1 MMQARTA
8 MFARTGGP
16 EVIEWHTVDVPAPG
30 AGEVTLRQTAVGLN
44 YIDTYHRGGIYPV
57 ELPSGLGL
65 EAAGIIEAVGEGVE
79 GLAVGDRVATFGP
92 ARGAYADVRN
102 VAASSLFK
110 LPDTISDEIAAAALL
125 KGCTT
130 EFLVERC
137 ARVQPGQAVLVHAAA
152 GGVGLL
158 LVQWLK
164 AVGATVIGTV
174 SSEAK
179 AALARQAGADHIVF
193 YTREDTAKRVRE
205 LTGGAGVRVV
215 FDGVGLDT
223 WEASLDST
231 GKRGLIVSYG
241 NASAPVTGISLGV
254 LATKGSLYNTRPTLF
269 DYYTDPAERAA
280 GAARLW
286 EMIGS
291 GKVKVTIGQTYP
303 LEQAAQAHR
312 DLESRATSGS
322 TLLVP

>member
-1 MMQARTA
+1 MQARQAIFT
-8 MFARTGGP
+8 RTGGP
-16 EVIEWHTVDVPAPG
+16 EVIEWHNVDVPAP
-30 AGEVTLRQTAVGLN
+30 APGEVTLRQSAVGLN
-44 YIDTYHRGGIYPV
+44 YIDTYHRRGIYQV
-57 ELPSGLGL
+57 SLPSGLGL
-65 EAAGIIEAVGEGVE
+65 EAAGTVLAVGEGVE
-79 GLAVGDRVATFGP
+79 GFAAGDRVATFGP
-92 ARGAYADVRN
+92 ARGAYADIRN
-102 VAASSLFK
+102 IAAASLFR
-110 LPDTISDEIAAAALL
+110 LPDDISEDTAAAALL

-137 ARVQPGQAVLVHAAA
+137 ARVEPGQAVLVHAAA

-164 AVGATVIGTV
+164 AAGAMVIGTV
-174 SSEAK
+174 SSEDK
-179 AALARQAGADHIVF
+179 AALARDAGADHIVF
-193 YTREDTAKRVRE
+193 YTREDTAKRVHE

-215 FDGVGLDT
+215 YDGVGLDT

-241 NASAPVTGISLGV
+241 NASAPVTGISLGI

-286 EMIGS
+286 EMIRS
-291 GKVKVTIGQTYP
+291 GKMKVTIGQTYP
-303 LEQAAQAHR
+303 LEQADQAHR
-312 DLESRATSGS
+312 ALESRATSGS
-322 TLLVP
+322 TLLLP

>member
-1 MMQARTA
+1 MMQARQA
-8 MFARTGGP
+8 VIRATGGP
-16 EVIEWHTVDVPAPG
+16 EVIEWQTVDVAAPG

-44 YIDTYHRGGIYPV
+44 YIDTYHRRGIYPV
-57 ELPSGLGL
+57 DLPSGLGL
-65 EAAGIIEAVGEGVE
+65 EAAGVVEAVGAGVE
-79 GLAVGDRVATFGP
+79 GLSVGDRVATFGP
-92 ARGAYADVRN
+92 ARGAYADIRN
-102 VAASSLFK
+102 VAAASLFK
-110 LPDTISDEIAAAALL
+110 LPEDISDETAAAALL

-137 ARVQPGQAVLVHAAA
+137 ARVEPGQAVLVHAAA

-164 AVGATVIGTV
+164 AIGATVIGTV
-174 SSEAK
+174 SSEEK
-179 AALARQAGADHIVF
+179 AALAKEAGADHIVF

-215 FDGVGLDT
+215 YDGVGLDT

-231 GKRGLIVSYG
+231 GRRGLIVSYG
-241 NASAPVTGISLGV
+241 NASAPVTGISLGI

-269 DYYTDPAERAA
+269 DYYADPAEREA

-286 EMIGS
+286 QMIRA

-303 LEQAAQAHR
+303 LEQAEQAHR

-322 TLLVP
+322 TLLMP

>member
-1 MMQARTA
+1 M
-8 MFARTGGP
+8 
-16 EVIEWHTVDVPAPG
+16 
-30 AGEVTLRQTAVGLN
+30 
-44 YIDTYHRGGIYPV
+44 
-57 ELPSGLGL
+57 
-65 EAAGIIEAVGEGVE
+65 
-79 GLAVGDRVATFGP
+79 
-92 ARGAYADVRN
+92 
-102 VAASSLFK
+102 
-110 LPDTISDEIAAAALL
+110 
-125 KGCTT
+125 
-130 EFLVERC
+130 
-137 ARVQPGQAVLVHAAA
+137 
-152 GGVGLL
+152 
-158 LVQWLK
+158 
-164 AVGATVIGTV
+164 IGTV

-179 AALARQAGADHIVF
+179 AALAQQAGADHIVF